1 MHERAPSMSSRFG
14 HARATGF
21 TLVELLVVIAI
32 IGTLVGL
39 LLPAVQSARE
49 AARRSTCSNNLK
61 QWGLAMHGHESAKK
75 VLPYGRGGP
84 VESNMIY
91 GASAVSTDSVP
102 APGITLDD
110 GTIYPGAGAC
120 SGFIAMLPFIENESL
135 YLKIVPAKLKDY
147 RSNSATS
154 PWTQQLSQLLCPSD
168 GPRPTAGLL
177 AGETNYLLS
186 VGDNCNDLHTDQ
198 TVKAGSSAPT
208 AVGLRGLFGVNSA
221 IPLKQ
226 ITDGLSTT
234 LAISEGTR
242 PPGTNAIGDVP
253 PKAPDANS
261 GNNTNSPT
269 ACLADFNSNWNVS
282 GNIIERYRS
291 SGCLWAGR
299 LGWYCFNTI
308 LPPNTGVCQN
318 INTTGVIPP
327 RSRHV
332 GGVTTLFADGAVTFI
347 SNNVDYGDLTKSLST
362 SNTTPKWPQSPYG
375 VWGALGTRT
384 GSESVR
390 LDQ

>member
-1 MHERAPSMSSRFG
+1 MPYRPPSTSSRSG
-14 HARATGF
+14 HVRATGF

-61 QWGLAMHGHESAKK
+61 QWGLAMQGHESAKK
-75 VLPYGRGGP
+75 VLPYGQGGP
-84 VESNMIY
+84 IESNMIY
-91 GASAVSTDSVP
+91 GASTVSNDSIP
-102 APGITLDD
+102 SPGDTLDN
-110 GTIYPGAGAC
+110 GQTYPGAGAC
-120 SGFIAMLPFIENESL
+120 SAFIAMLPYIENTSL
-135 YLKIVPAKLKDY
+135 YQKIVPAKLKDY

-154 PWTQQLSQLLCPSD
+154 PWTQQLPELLCPSD
-168 GPRPTAGLL
+168 GPRPTAGML

-186 VGDNCNDLHTDQ
+186 FGDNCNELRVDQ
-198 TVKAGSSAPT
+198 TAAKAGSSPT

-221 IPLKQ
+221 IPLNK
-226 ITDGLSTT
+226 ITDGLSKT

-242 PPGTNAIGDVP
+242 PPGTNALGDIP

-282 GNIIERYRS
+282 GGIIERYRTN
-291 SGCLWAGR
+291 GCLWAGR

-318 INTTGVIPP
+318 INNTGVIPP

-332 GGVTTLFADGAVTFI
+332 GGVQALFADGAVTFI
-347 SNNVDYGDLTKSLST
+347 SDNVDYGDLTKSLST
-362 SNTTPKWPQSPYG
+362 SNTSPKWPQSPYG
-375 VWGALGTRT
+375 VWGALGTRA

>member
-1 MHERAPSMSSRFG
+1 MVC
-14 HARATGF
+14 
-21 TLVELLVVIAI
+21 L
-32 IGTLVGL
+32 
-39 LLPAVQSARE
+39 
-49 AARRSTCSNNLK
+49 
-61 QWGLAMHGHESAKK
+61 
-75 VLPYGRGGP
+75 
-84 VESNMIY
+84 
-91 GASAVSTDSVP
+91 VSTVP
-102 APGITLDD
+102 CHSI
-110 GTIYPGAGAC
+110 
-120 SGFIAMLPFIENESL
+120 
-135 YLKIVPAKLKDY
+135 
-147 RSNSATS
+147 RS
-154 PWTQQLSQLLCPSD
+154 
-168 GPRPTAGLL
+168 PTG
-177 AGETNYLLS
+177 
-186 VGDNCNDLHTDQ
+186 
-198 TVKAGSSAPT
+198 
-208 AVGLRGLFGVNSA
+208 
-221 IPLKQ
+221 
-226 ITDGLSTT
+226 STT

-253 PKAPDANS
+253 PKAQDANS

-269 ACLADFNSNWNVS
+269 ACLADFNSNWTVS
-282 GNIIERYRS
+282 GGIIERYRTN
-291 SGCLWAGR
+291 GCLWAGR

>member
-1 MHERAPSMSSRFG
+1 MHSHDLKPTKRRA
-14 HARATGF
+14 F

-49 AARRSTCSNNLK
+49 SARRITCSNNLK
-61 QWGLAMHGHESAKK
+61 QLGLAMHGYESANRT
-75 VLPYGRGGP
+75 LPYGQGGP

-91 GASAVSTDSVP
+91 GSSAVSTDSIP
-102 APGITLDD
+102 TPGTTLDN
-110 GTIYPGAGAC
+110 GQVYPGAGAC
-120 SGFIAMLPFIENESL
+120 SGLIAMLPYMENESL
-135 YLKIVPAKLKDY
+135 YQKIVPVKLKDY

-154 PWTQQLSQLLCPSD
+154 PWTQQISQLLCPSD
-168 GPRPTAGLL
+168 GPRPTTGML

-186 VGDNCNDLHTDQ
+186 VGDNCNDLRVDQ
-198 TVKAGSSAPT
+198 SVTKAGSSPT
-208 AVGLRGLFGVNSA
+208 AVGWRGLFGVNSA
-221 IPLKQ
+221 IPMKQ
-226 ITDGLSTT
+226 ITDGLSST

-253 PKAPDANS
+253 PKASDANS
-261 GNNTNSPT
+261 GNNSNSPS
-269 ACLADFNSNWNVS
+269 ACLTDFNSNWAVS

-291 SGCLWAGR
+291 NGCLWAGR

-318 INTTGVIPP
+318 INNTGVIPP
-327 RSRHV
+327 RSRHS
-332 GGVTTLFADGAVTFI
+332 GGVTALFADSAVRFI
-347 SNNVDYGDLTKSLST
+347 SNNIDYGDLTKSLST
-362 SNTTPKWPQSPYG
+362 SNTSPRWPQSPYG
-375 VWGALGTRT
+375 VWGAIGTRA
-384 GSESVR
+384 GSETAR